1 MAVSGT
7 ISATPFNTLK
17 VVDQAFRRCRLP
29 AQKISAEMQSYAQDA
44 LHLLLSELA
53 NGKPP
58 SWCIERMVLPMYEAQ
73 PIITLPAGTVEVLNL
88 NYRTTQE
95 AIGETTVSPTEYL
108 VDFSDG
114 TANAATIVTVGCKWL
129 GAAVAL
135 TFETSEDG
143 LVWVQVGSQATSAVS
158 GEWTWTDIAQPLP
171 RQFFRITS
179 VGVQLLE
186 EVWLG
191 VQPQEI
197 PLGVLNR
204 DGYVAQ
210 SNKSFSGRP
219 ATFWYQR
226 DLPQPVVNLWPAPN
240 SAAEHAQLILWRHRH
255 IMDVGTLAQDIEVPQ
270 RWLEAIVATLAEK
283 VASETPEVDLQ
294 LIPLLGQKATMA
306 MQIARDGDNDGSPT
320 YIQPA
325 IACYTR

>member
-7 ISATPFNTLK
+7 ISTTQFNTLK
-17 VVDQAFRRCRLP
+17 VVDQAFRRCRLS
-29 AQKISAEMQSYAQDA
+29 AQKITAEMQSYAQDS

-58 SWCIERMVLPMYEAQ
+58 SWCIERLVLPMYEGQ
-73 PIITLPAGTVEVLNL
+73 PVVTLPTGTVEVLNL

-95 AIGETTVSPTEYL
+95 ATGTTTVSATEYK
-108 VDFSDG
+108 VDFAGDL
-114 TANAATIVTVGCKWL
+114 TNAATIVTVGCKWL

-135 TFETSEDG
+135 TFETSDDD
-143 LVWVQVGSQATSAVS
+143 VTWVQVGSQTTTAAS

-171 RQFFRITS
+171 RQYFRITS
-179 VGVQLLE
+179 ADPQVLE
-186 EVWLG
+186 EVYLG
-191 VQPQEI
+191 TMPQEI

-210 SNKSFSGRP
+210 SNKSFTGRP

-240 SAAEHAQLILWRHRH
+240 AAAEHAQLILWRHRH

-270 RWLEAIVATLAEK
+270 RWLEAIVASLAEK
-283 VASETPEVDLQ
+283 VASETPEVDVQ
-294 LIPLLGQKATMA
+294 LIPMLGQKAALA
-306 MQIARDGDNDGSPT
+306 MQLARDGDNDGSPI
-320 YIQPA
+320 YIQPS
-325 IACYTR
+325 IGCYTR